1 MQRSR
6 RILLVSHCIL
16 NQNTVIK
23 EEARA
28 FGAIPS
34 AVDWIKN
41 EGFGVV
47 QLPCPE
53 FTFLGLDRPPM
64 TYEEY
69 DNEEY
74 RKHCKKIL
82 TPIMEQLKEYRR
94 CGYEITGVLGIQSS
108 PSCDQTRG
116 VFMEEL
122 QKLFH
127 EHQITLERQWYL
139 PNTKDPVFNSKVDYK
154 TTKQE

>member
-1 MQRSR
+1 MQRSKK
-6 RILLVSHCIL
+6 ILLVSHCIL

-28 FGAIPS
+28 LGAIPS
-34 AVDWIKN
+34 ATDWIKK
-41 EGFGVV
+41 EGFGIV

-69 DNEEY
+69 DHEEY
-74 RKHCKKIL
+74 RSHCRKIL
-82 TPIMEQLKEYRR
+82 TPIMEQLEEYRR
-94 CGYEITGVLGIQSS
+94 GGYEITGVLGIQSS

-127 EHQITLERQWYL
+127 THQMTLEKQWYL
-139 PNTKDPVFNSKVDYK
+139 PNTRNPVFNSKVDFK
-154 TTKQE
+154 IK

>member
-1 MQRSR
+1 MQRSKK
-6 RILLVSHCIL
+6 ILLVSHCIL

-28 FGAIPS
+28 LGAIPS
-34 AVDWIKN
+34 ATDWIKE

-69 DNEEY
+69 DNEKY
-74 RKHCKKIL
+74 RSHCQKIL
-82 TPIMEQLKEYRR
+82 TPIIEQLTEYRR
-94 CGYEITGVLGIQSS
+94 SGYEITGVLGIQSS

-122 QKLFH
+122 QKLFQTH
-127 EHQITLERQWYL
+127 HIPLEKQWYL
-139 PNTKDPVFNSKVDYK
+139 PNTEDPVFNSNEHVKN
-154 TTKQE
+154 

>member
-1 MQRSR
+1 MQRSKK
-6 RILLVSHCIL
+6 ILLVSHCII
-16 NQNTVIK
+16 NQNTVIE

-28 FGAIPS
+28 MGAIPS
-34 AVDWIKN
+34 ALDWIKE

-69 DNEEY
+69 DTFEY
-74 RKHCKKIL
+74 RSHCQKIL
-82 TPIMEQLKEYRR
+82 TPVIEQLEEYRR
-94 CGYEITGVLGIQSS
+94 CGYEIIGVLGIQSS
-108 PSCDQTRG
+108 PSCDQMRG

-122 QKLFH
+122 QKLFQ
-127 EHQITLERQWYL
+127 EHQIPLKKQWNL
-139 PNTKDPVFNSKVDYK
+139 PNTIDPVFHKDMHI
-154 TTKQE
+154 